1 MNLSR
6 GICEANNGKKYLVSS
21 LPGTNKYSER
31 KIWLESEHPIFS
43 NEGKTGQ
50 PRLYFSDLWTEEENK
65 SCCCHLHLC
74 TMSQEHLAQ
83 GMLFKA
89 MPTFTF
95 LSRGKRSS

>member
-50 PRLYFSDLWTEEENK
+50 PRLYFSDL
-65 SCCCHLHLC
+65 
-74 TMSQEHLAQ
+74 
-83 GMLFKA
+83 
-89 MPTFTF
+89 
-95 LSRGKRSS
+95 